1 MINKLILKTI
11 ILYKVILSPYF
22 GGQCK
27 YIPSCS
33 DYGYDAIS
41 RYGSAK
47 GAFFV
52 ITRIIRCHPWAKGG
66 YDPLS

>member
-1 MINKLILKTI
+1 MINKLFLKI
-11 ILYKVILSPYF
+11 IVMYKKILSPYI

-41 RYGSAK
+41 RYGSIK
-47 GAFFV
+47 GTLL
-52 ITRIIRCHPWAKGG
+52 ITSRILRCNPLAKGG